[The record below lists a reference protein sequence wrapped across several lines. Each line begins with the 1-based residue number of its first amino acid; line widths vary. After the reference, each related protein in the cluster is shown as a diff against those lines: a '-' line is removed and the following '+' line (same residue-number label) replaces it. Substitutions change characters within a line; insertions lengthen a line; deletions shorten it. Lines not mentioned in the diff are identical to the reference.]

1 MNHNE
6 NKTDFISLLE
16 NIENEGENDLK
27 DFSEIAQIEPQPIRY
42 IEPNIFYEEG
52 EQNETNDT
60 TIKAAAINFL
70 NEKHGIEM
78 ICPYVGRRRLRKY
91 LRIKRKTLVKRK

>member
-6 NKTDFISLLE
+6 NDTNFISLIE
-16 NIENEGENDLK
+16 NIENKGENDLK

-42 IEPNIFYEEG
+42 IEPIIFYEEG
-52 EQNETNDT
+52 EQYETNDI
-60 TIKAAAINFL
+60 TIKVAAINFL
-70 NEKHGIEM
+70 NEKPGIEM

-91 LRIKRKTLVKRK
+91 FRIKRKTLIKRK